1 MVKLILKEM
10 LHELISYIEGPYF
23 LGDGGLLGLIREKDL
38 LDHDDDIYYLVL
50 LLIFQLTVI

>member
-38 LDHDDDIYYLVL
+38 LDHDDDLPA
-50 LLIFQLTVI
+50 